1 MLARRVECP
10 PSENKNNKIH
20 GRSPPRHKQ
29 FLHLVDAIIEH
40 FLEGTQMRSVTNYF
54 ELTPSR
60 KCSNKALC

>member
-10 PSENKNNKIH
+10 PPSENKSNKI
-20 GRSPPRHKQ
+20 HKQ

>member
-1 MLARRVECP
+1 MLARRVEWP
-10 PSENKNNKIH
+10 PVKIKIIKFME
-20 GRSPPRHKQ
+20 GLPPRHKQ